1 MKLIFVDGYNVI
13 NSWPNLRDIKNN
25 NFDAGREE
33 LIKILQNYSGY
44 QGCKIYLVFDAHLL
58 PGSIEKKE
66 KISENLYVIYT
77 KEKETADSYI
87 ERNIN
92 NLDRKYEAYVVTSD
106 WLEQQVIFQRGAVR
120 ISSIEFLNEVK
131 KVENNI
137 KSSTYKKYSDKRNSI
152 QDVIQENKKKKLEK
166 IRRSN

>member
-13 NSWPNLRDIKNN
+13 NSWPNLRDIKSN

-33 LIKILQNYSGY
+33 LINILQNYSGY

-58 PGSIEKKE
+58 SGSIEKKE

-120 ISSIEFLNEVK
+120 ISSIEFLNEVR

-137 KSSTYKKYSDKRNSI
+137 KSNTYKKYSDKRNSI
-152 QDVIQENKKKKLEK
+152 QDVIQEDILEKLEK